1 MALLLFRLGI
11 YAPRGVLRAL
21 GLVQTLRAATQRGG
35 LGPGFLIPRLLRF
48 VLTYSLFLWLLLVV
62 VFIKLKNFF
71 FAYLLM
77 ILFSLY
83 YVLESFIGEIYSASC
98 KYVLDWKRGQAS
110 FSSPG
115 VRWLHSLL
123 VI

>member
-71 FAYLLM
+71 FCIFANDPLL
-77 ILFSLY
+77 
-83 YVLESFIGEIYSASC
+83 
-98 KYVLDWKRGQAS
+98 
-110 FSSPG
+110 
-115 VRWLHSLL
+115 SLL
-123 VI
+123 CFRKFHW